1 MQMVI
6 ECEAQT
12 CQQQKQTSTKNYLP
26 TLAIFLGTLL
36 KQP

>member
-1 MQMVI
+1 MQMVR

-12 CQQQKQTSTKNYLP
+12 RQQQKQTSTENYLP
-26 TLAIFLGTLL
+26 ALAIFLGTLL